1 MRRIVGIAWLLL
13 TASVAAIASA
23 QEPAAT
29 AQPDLAHYLQTLAS
43 QRLLTIESGSVEQLR
58 ALVAEGEK
66 EYLAGHNDAA
76 AILLLEAVESPRFAD
91 FHGFDEYAAAEH
103 MAGSALARL
112 GSLQTAR
119 RYLERA
125 VERGPSS
132 TYYGPSVRAYTDVAL
147 ELGDVQAAADWLGK
161 YEAAMTE
168 DAKNELRYLRARA
181 RYDAGDADGAARIF
195 GEVTR
200 HSRFYANAQYF
211 LGVIAAH
218 GKHYKTAEKHF
229 CAIANQGVEDRYGF
243 YVDERFFE
251 VQDLARLALGRTAH
265 EMHRG
270 DDAFYYYFQVPHDS
284 PRLPAALFE
293 AAYATYEAHDHD
305 TAIDLLDQLQA
316 RYPSSPF
323 VDEAAILRGYVSLA
337 RCDFERADKHFAA
350 FIEHFTPLK
359 AEIDRLLENPVRRR
373 DLYSELLRAE
383 AGNEPRDAQRRT
395 LLALLRVDGDFYRLH
410 ASVRALD
417 AEAARGG
424 RLADALSAIAV
435 RLQGG
440 DRPRAALPAETA
452 TPERAVLAHDLD
464 LGFTL
469 ARSLGQQIDT
479 MRAAGAPKAELAARE
494 KELAD
499 LAKRLQSIKERS
511 LALPNKAS
519 AEDDATPAQPGLAAL
534 LARDAAFARKLPGRA
549 VELRVKLVRAASARA
564 ERALRQLDARLSGM
578 LRRARIGRIDAVMAS
593 KRRVEQQIESLAAG
607 RFPAE
612 LHDPLLVQGLLND
625 DEEYWPYQGEDWPDE
640 YEERYGSDDD
650 ADAPARGAAQ

>member
-1 MRRIVGIAWLLL
+1 M
-13 TASVAAIASA
+13 
-23 QEPAAT
+23 
-29 AQPDLAHYLQTLAS
+29 
-43 QRLLTIESGSVEQLR
+43 
-58 ALVAEGEK
+58 
-66 EYLAGHNDAA
+66 
-76 AILLLEAVESPRFAD
+76 
-91 FHGFDEYAAAEH
+91 
-103 MAGSALARL
+103 
-112 GSLQTAR
+112 
-119 RYLERA
+119 
-125 VERGPSS
+125 
-132 TYYGPSVRAYTDVAL
+132 
-147 ELGDVQAAADWLGK
+147 
-161 YEAAMTE
+161 
-168 DAKNELRYLRARA
+168 
-181 RYDAGDADGAARIF
+181 
-195 GEVTR
+195 
-200 HSRFYANAQYF
+200 
-211 LGVIAAH
+211 IAAH

-359 AEIDRLLENPVRRR
+359 AEIDRLLDNPVRRR

-383 AGNEPRDAQRRT
+383 AGNEPRDAQRRM

-410 ASVRALD
+410 AAVRALD

-440 DRPRAALPAETA
+440 DRPRAAQPAETG

-469 ARSLGQQIDT
+469 ARSLGQQIDA

-494 KELAD
+494 KELAQ

-511 LALPNKAS
+511 LALQNKARG
-519 AEDDATPAQPGLAAL
+519 AERRYRACAARARAL
-534 LARDAAFARKLPGRA
+534 LARDAAFARKLPARA

-612 LHDPLLVQGLLND
+612 LHDPLLIQGLLND

-640 YEERYGSDDD
+640 YEERYGDDED
-650 ADAPARGAAQ
+650 ANAPAREQRGETLARERVLARRRAGAGRAAACERQRCRRTRGARAQHRRRGQARRQARAAAAGEPREPHLLERSAAR